1 MFSFVVANRILEG
14 WLVVGGGVIF
24 TGWFDF
30 FFFFFFFDVGSF
42 DGTARAGWFTGC
54 GNDLWRI

>member
-1 MFSFVVANRILEG
+1 MFSFVDANRILEG
-14 WLVVGGGVIF
+14 LVGGGVIF
-24 TGWFDF
+24 TGW

-42 DGTARAGWFTGC
+42 DWTAAAGWFTGF